1 MPAVTAGQSDARDAA
16 RWAAVTALPVPWA
29 GDCSLPSVVALRD
42 AVPRCVGGRMPGMFR
57 MVRQE
62 FLIDGV
68 WDGRSHDAV
77 LRQFRASIGA
87 GCSTAAESAFAALG
101 ATGPVLTGV
110 IVDQVQA
117 IRDTVEVDSG
127 TWTVTLD
134 LAGKEVE
141 FLNTATGEVRVLP
154 VKPEGGEQSA
164 GSFML
169 ELMGIPSVE
178 TSRGRVTIDS
188 VMALLYL
195 QQAYAGVRAFGGA
208 NAQDLA
214 VTIEVVFGLLDEKA
228 AKLKA
233 QAAAAG
239 RRATRAASEL
249 RKATEQRLSYGL
261 PTAAD
266 LDAQAAEGQR
276 LRGELERH
284 RPVLTG
290 REQEAGRARTV
301 MVEAAAASDR
311 AQQAMGPLYEKR
323 GLARQALQRAQERL
337 RPVTHCLECE
347 QKLQGRS
354 GPGPVC
360 PMCGQPDAGRDA
372 RMARLTKE
380 LETAEKAAAA
390 TDEALKAASVAV
402 EKAVGARRQAE
413 EETRRATGRA
423 EAYRV
428 AEIAPRETA
437 LAQAGAAEREARA
450 RWAATRERR
459 KELARI
465 QELEREAGQ
474 AREEAQQA
482 QDAWAAAE
490 GDAQERRARMAAD
503 LSLLFAEKLM
513 AMAPDRVRSA
523 SLDPKTFNP
532 RVNGRPLRQ
541 LARSAG
547 LISIANTALH
557 LTLLEAA
564 ATMPDVLLPAFQW
577 ADAPLD
583 GIGGGLQGERLVAAA
598 LQVLADTTRAGVQI
612 ILSTPQDLAAVPGT
626 VTTDLDSDNRF
637 IPHARP
643 ETDEA
648 GGLAHVPAQ
657 SPARDETESL
667 VD

>member
-1 MPAVTAGQSDARDAA
+1 
-16 RWAAVTALPVPWA
+16 
-29 GDCSLPSVVALRD
+29 
-42 AVPRCVGGRMPGMFR
+42 MPGKFR

-77 LRQFRASIGA
+77 LRQFRAGIGA

-110 IVDQVQA
+110 IVDQVKA

-141 FLNTATGEVRVLP
+141 FLNTATGEVRILP

-164 GSFML
+164 GSFTL

-178 TSRGRVTIDS
+178 TPRGRVTIDS

-195 QQAYAGVRAFGGA
+195 QQAYAGLRAFGGA

-249 RKATEQRLSYGL
+249 RKANEQRLSYGL

-266 LDAQAAEGQR
+266 LDTQAAAAAKTADTAAAEGQR
-276 LRGELERH
+276 LRGELEQH
-284 RPVLTG
+284 RGVLTG
-290 REQEAGRARTV
+290 RVQEAGRAQTG
-301 MVEAAAASDR
+301 MVEAAAACDR
-311 AQQAMGPLYEKR
+311 TQQALGPLYEKR
-323 GLARQALQRAQERL
+323 GLARQTLQRAQERL
-337 RPVTHCLECE
+337 RPITHCPECE
-347 QKLQGRS
+347 QKLQGRN

-360 PMCGQPDAGRDA
+360 PLCGQPDAGRDA
-372 RMARLTKE
+372 RMARLAKE
-380 LETAEKAAAA
+380 LEAAEKAAAA
-390 TDEALKAASVAV
+390 TDESLKAGSVAV
-402 EKAVGARRQAE
+402 ERAVAARRQAE
-413 EETRRATGRA
+413 EEARRAAGRA

-450 RWAATRERR
+450 RWAAARERR

-474 AREEAQQA
+474 AKEEAQQA

-490 GDAQERRARMAAD
+490 GDAQERRAKMAAD

-513 AMAPDRVRSA
+513 AMAPDKVRSA

-532 RVNGRPLRQ
+532 RVNGRPLRR

-577 ADAPLD
+577 VDAPLD
-583 GIGGGLQGERLVAAA
+583 GIGGGPQGERLVAAA
-598 LQVLADTTRAGVQI
+598 LQVLADTTRPGAQV
-612 ILSTPQDLAAVPGT
+612 ILSTPQDLVAVPGT

-643 ETDEA
+643 ETDAA
-648 GGLAHVPAQ
+648 GGLDHVPAQ
-657 SPARDETESL
+657 SSARDETDSL